1 MISVQKI
8 TVHILMINR
17 AQKKRM
23 IYFKPQFDVIVC
35 SEPEMYVHLAWQI
48 VSCGSSGFGS
58 ETYT

>member
-35 SEPEMYVHLAWQI
+35 SEPEMYVHLA
-48 VSCGSSGFGS
+48 
-58 ETYT
+58 